1 MMERSGQ
8 ALIETTLVVFLLV
21 AFARGRS
28 TLASLP
34 ALPSIVVGAGRA
46 PRPGMEP

>member
-28 TLASLP
+28 TLASTCT
-34 ALPSIVVGAGRA
+34 SINRCRSGRA
-46 PRPGMEP
+46 PLPGMEP